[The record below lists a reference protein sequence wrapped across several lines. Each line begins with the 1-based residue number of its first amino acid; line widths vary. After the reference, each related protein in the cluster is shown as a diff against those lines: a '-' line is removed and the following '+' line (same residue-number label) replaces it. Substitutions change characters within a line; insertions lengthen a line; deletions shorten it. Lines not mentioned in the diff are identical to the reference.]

1 MKNIIL
7 LIVTTLIL
15 GACQTKDEGNWTSLL
30 DKDLSH
36 WDRYLSY
43 KHQLGYDGTIPI
55 DENGNEIQPIGLNPE
70 GYDVFTVS
78 EVNNETVLKVSGEI
92 YGCVITK
99 QEYENYHFRL
109 QVKWGDK
116 KFDPRKNLLKDSG
129 ILYHSVGPLGAEYW
143 RSWMMGQE
151 FQIMEGHMGDY
162 WSQVTSAIDI
172 RAYLPEYIMN
182 PVAHK
187 SQPFLAMGH
196 DEKIQGFCLRSNNY
210 ENKPGEWNT
219 LELVCFENK
228 MLHIVNGH
236 VVMVLQN
243 SRYIKDGESIP
254 LHKGKIQ
261 LQSEAAEVFYKNIA
275 IQPLEKLAFKYA
287 QYFD

>member
-129 ILYHSVGPLGAEYW
+129 IYTTRWVHWGP
-143 RSWMMGQE
+143 
-151 FQIMEGHMGDY
+151 
-162 WSQVTSAIDI
+162 
-172 RAYLPEYIMN
+172 
-182 PVAHK
+182 
-187 SQPFLAMGH
+187 
-196 DEKIQGFCLRSNNY
+196 
-210 ENKPGEWNT
+210 NT
-219 LELVCFENK
+219 GVR
-228 MLHIVNGH
+228 G
-236 VVMVLQN
+236 
-243 SRYIKDGESIP
+243 
-254 LHKGKIQ
+254 
-261 LQSEAAEVFYKNIA
+261 
-275 IQPLEKLAFKYA
+275 
-287 QYFD
+287 